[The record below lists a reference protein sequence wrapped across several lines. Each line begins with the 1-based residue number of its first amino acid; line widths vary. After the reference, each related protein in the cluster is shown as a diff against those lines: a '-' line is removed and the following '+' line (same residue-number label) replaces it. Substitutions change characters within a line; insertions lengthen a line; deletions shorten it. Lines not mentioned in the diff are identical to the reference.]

1 MKCVTDIVGSRYVG
15 NGSVEALAIID
26 DVYKSVYEKSDP
38 EEQRKI
44 DECTNAVIGIR
55 NSQGRSVQMGEKKAR
70 ELMVHLG
77 IWLTQLSKGDF
88 DEVCRVRRWKTR
100 TP

>member
-15 NGSVEALAIID
+15 NGSLEQLAIID